1 MIIFIMESELRLSQ
15 LVAVKQKYSETA
27 FDYMRRFR
35 DTRNKCYGLT
45 IREKDLAEL
54 AFAGLSMSLRDKM
67 EGQDF
72 SDVNQVLQQAMVH
85 ENRAKDHKPHS

>member
-1 MIIFIMESELRLSQ
+1 MIIFITESELRLSQ

-45 IREKDLAEL
+45 IREKDLAG
-54 AFAGLSMSLRDKM
+54 FCRVIHVT
-67 EGQDF
+67 EGQ
-72 SDVNQVLQQAMVH
+72 NG
-85 ENRAKDHKPHS
+85 RARFFRCQSSAAAGHGP